1 MFALVMMSTMNEN
14 FDRIFLSDDALG
26 GYDVAVIENPNNPI
40 DDVAA
45 AVSANDGDSSG
56 IAGDDRIER
65 SNGAISQARAAGE
78 TDFHD
83 FQILGVTAGFA
94 ENNGVTLS
102 GRARGYDSDEAVWRA
117 LAEDP
122 DKAVIDGFSVG
133 GVDGGFDGG
142 GFIVDD
148 IDVKDEVFEP
158 ANIQIRNASSGVS
171 RPLKVIGVIDTKATL
186 LFSGLFVSGAAFE
199 SVYGEPESS
208 VHYVRLNEG
217 ADARDTAREIE
228 RTLLR
233 QGVQADSLRKI
244 IEDEQALSRG
254 FLYVIQGFM
263 GLGLFVG
270 IAAVGVIAF
279 RTVVER
285 RQQIG
290 MLRAIG
296 YTRGAV
302 ALSFLMESSFVT
314 LLGIFSGVGLGLL
327 LANQLV
333 STDDFVPG
341 GVDSFYIPWLQI
353 SVIGGF
359 AFLASLIMTIIPS
372 RQAASIPI
380 AEALRYE

>member
-1 MFALVMMSTMNEN
+1 VTPEFA
-14 FDRIFLSDDALG
+14 A
-26 GYDVAVIENPNNPI
+26 NNDI
-40 DDVAA
+40 K
-45 AVSANDGDSSG
+45 
-56 IAGDDRIER
+56 
-65 SNGAISQARAAGE
+65 
-78 TDFHD
+78 
-83 FQILGVTAGFA
+83 
-94 ENNGVTLS
+94 LS
-102 GRARGYDSDEAVWRA
+102 GRATGYESDEAVWQA
-117 LAEDP
+117 LADDP

-133 GVDGGFDGG
+133 GVEGGFGEG
-142 GFIVDD
+142 GFVIEE
-148 IDVKDEVFEP
+148 IDVTDKVFDP
-158 ANIQIRNASSGVS
+158 ARVQIRNASSGTTRRVE
-171 RPLKVIGVIDTKATL
+171 VVGVIDTKATL
-186 LFSGLFVSGAAFE
+186 LFSGLFVSPQAFDA
-199 SVYGEPESS
+199 VYGDPESS
-208 VHYVRLNEG
+208 VHYVRLVDG

-228 RTLLR
+228 STLLR

-254 FLYVIQGFM
+254 FLYLIQGFM

-296 YTRGAV
+296 YTRSAV

-353 SVIGGF
+353 GVISAF